1 MGIKKREI
9 RACCSPAIKG
19 SSIAHTVRRTTLE
32 AHADMNIYITTK
44 HLYKRQDLHPKG
56 HSLYLYKNSR
66 VDIITPWTS
75 TVATSFDSV

>member
-32 AHADMNIYITTK
+32 AHADMNIYITAK
-44 HLYKRQDLHPKG
+44 HLYKTTRPAPERTQFVLTQELTGRYNHT
-56 HSLYLYKNSR
+56 L
-66 VDIITPWTS
+66 DIYRCH
-75 TVATSFDSV
+75 VL